1 MALKYFLFDLD
12 GVLIDACDWHFEC
25 LNMAMEQVVGFS
37 ISRQDHETKFNGLP
51 SQTKLKMLGVMPHHR
66 EMICAEK
73 RRFIQNKI
81 DMYQQDQ
88 SKIELVNYLSK
99 IGKVACVTNSIRSST
114 IDMLKAIGVINYFSL
129 LVTNEDVKNH
139 KPNPDPYEKAME
151 ILGAKPEETII
162 IEDSKFGLEAAICS
176 HATVIWKVASASEVN
191 LNEFKSRFGGL

>member
-1 MALKYFLFDLD
+1 MALRYFLFDLD
-12 GVLIDACDWHFEC
+12 GVLINACDWHYEC

-73 RRFIQNKI
+73 RRFIQKKI
-81 DMYQQDQ
+81 DMYKQDQ
-88 SKIELVNYLSK
+88 SKIDLLSHLSG

-114 IDMLKAIGVINYFSL
+114 IAMLRAVGVVSSMSL

-139 KPNPDPYEKAME
+139 KPSPEPYNMAME
-151 ILGAKPEETII
+151 MLGANPEETLIV
-162 IEDSKFGLEAAICS
+162 EDSPFGLQAAVCS
-176 HATVIWKVASASEVN
+176 RASVIWKVKDASEVN
-191 LNEFKSRFGGL
+191 LDGFKSRFGGL